1 MNDDTILS
9 PVNIIERKLSC
20 KEEKLNKGCNNKI
33 HVNSKQTSRAFIDKL
48 V

>member
-20 KEEKLNKGCNNKI
+20 KEEKLNKGCVTI
-33 HVNSKQTSRAFIDKL
+33 RYMSIPSRQVGL
-48 V
+48 S